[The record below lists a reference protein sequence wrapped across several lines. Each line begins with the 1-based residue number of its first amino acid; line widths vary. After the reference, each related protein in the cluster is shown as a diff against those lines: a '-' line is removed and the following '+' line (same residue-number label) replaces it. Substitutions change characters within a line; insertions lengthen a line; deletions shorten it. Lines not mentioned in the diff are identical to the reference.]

1 MPEGD
6 SVYRQCKMLREA
18 LEGAV
23 VESSDFRV
31 PALATSDVSGRT
43 VVAVVPRGKHILI
56 RLSAAPDAEAMRSG
70 AEPLT
75 LHSHLMMD
83 GTWRV
88 FDRQRDDDDA
98 GQPSG
103 SLPGGPRTGGAASAA
118 NTPASVPG
126 PRTGAGRPAAGARG
140 PGRASSSSGRGG
152 VRRSRPGASPYRPR
166 ARAGGSVRSA
176 AEARTRISAD
186 VAIGQGSHT
195 IRVILRTQD
204 VEAVGFDVKDVR
216 LVPTRLEDQELVGY
230 LGPDILGP
238 DWDLEKA
245 LERLSAQPD
254 RAIGTA
260 LMDQRNLAGIGNVY
274 RVETLFMSRTNPW
287 ARVDSLPEGKLREIV
302 VLAHKLL
309 HLNKDRSMRSTVG
322 QAPQGRPLFW
332 AYGKDGQPCRRCGTQ
347 LKRGEIDDALLTVDP
362 APSRTAVQ
370 HLRTIA
376 WCPRCQAAE

>member
-23 VESSDFRV
+23 IESSDFRV

-56 RLSAAPDAEAMRSG
+56 RLSAAPDAKQMKSG

-88 FDRQRDDDDA
+88 FDRQQDDA
-98 GQPSG
+98 
-103 SLPGGPRTGGAASAA
+103 A
-118 NTPASVPG
+118 
-126 PRTGAGRPAAGARG
+126 RPAG
-140 PGRASSSSGRGG
+140 
-152 VRRSRPGASPYRPR
+152 RRSRPGASPYRPR
-166 ARAGGSVRSA
+166 GQVRRGGSVRSA
-176 AEARTRISAD
+176 AEARTRLSAD
-186 VAIGQGSHT
+186 VSTGQGSHT
-195 IRVILRTQD
+195 IRAILRTKE

-274 RVETLFMSRTNPW
+274 RVETLFMTRTNPW

-302 VLAHKLL
+302 TLAHKLL

-376 WCPRCQAAE
+376 WCPRCQAAA

>member
-23 VESSDFRV
+23 IESSDFRV

-56 RLSAAPDAEAMRSG
+56 RLSAAPDAAGLTSG

-88 FDRQRDDDDA
+88 FDRQQDDA
-98 GQPSG
+98 
-103 SLPGGPRTGGAASAA
+103 AA
-118 NTPASVPG
+118 
-126 PRTGAGRPAAGARG
+126 R
-140 PGRASSSSGRGG
+140 PGRS
-152 VRRSRPGASPYRPR
+152 RSRPGANPYRPR
-166 ARAGGSVRSA
+166 GQARRGGSVRSA

-195 IRVILRTQD
+195 IRAILRTKD

-216 LVPTRLEDQELVGY
+216 LVPTRLEEPELVGY

-274 RVETLFMSRTNPW
+274 RVETLFMTRTNPW

-302 VLAHKLL
+302 TLAHKLL

-376 WCPRCQAAE
+376 WCPRCQAAA

>member
-23 VESSDFRV
+23 IESSDFRV

-56 RLSAAPDAEAMRSG
+56 RLSAAPDAAELKSG

-88 FDRQRDDDDA
+88 FDRQQDDDA
-98 GQPSG
+98 
-103 SLPGGPRTGGAASAA
+103 
-118 NTPASVPG
+118 
-126 PRTGAGRPAAGARG
+126 AR
-140 PGRASSSSGRGG
+140 PGR
-152 VRRSRPGASPYRPR
+152 RRSRPSASPYRPR
-166 ARAGGSVRSA
+166 GQARRGGSVRSA

-186 VAIGQGSHT
+186 VSIGQGSHT
-195 IRVILRTQD
+195 IRAILRTQD

-216 LVPTRLEDQELVGY
+216 LVPTPLEEPELVGY

-238 DWDLEKA
+238 DWDLEQA

-274 RVETLFMSRTNPW
+274 RVETLFMTRTNPW

-302 VLAHKLL
+302 TLAHKLL

-376 WCPRCQAAE
+376 WCPRCQAAA

>member
-23 VESSDFRV
+23 IESSDFRV

-56 RLSAAPDAEAMRSG
+56 RLSAAPDAAELKSG

-88 FDRQRDDDDA
+88 FDRQQDDA
-98 GQPSG
+98 
-103 SLPGGPRTGGAASAA
+103 AA
-118 NTPASVPG
+118 
-126 PRTGAGRPAAGARG
+126 R
-140 PGRASSSSGRGG
+140 PGR
-152 VRRSRPGASPYRPR
+152 RRSRPGASPYRPR
-166 ARAGGSVRSA
+166 GQARRGGSVRSA

-195 IRVILRTQD
+195 IRAILRTKE

-216 LVPTRLEDQELVGY
+216 LVPTRLEEPELVGY

-274 RVETLFMSRTNPW
+274 RVETLFMTRTNPW

-302 VLAHKLL
+302 TLAHKLL

-362 APSRTAVQ
+362 TPSRTAVQ

-376 WCPRCQAAE
+376 WCPRCQAAA

>member
-31 PALATSDVSGRT
+31 PSLATSDVSGRT

-56 RLSAAPDAEAMRSG
+56 RLSAAPDAAQMRSG

-88 FDRQRDDDDA
+88 FDRAQNDDA
-98 GQPSG
+98 GR
-103 SLPGGPRTGGAASAA
+103 PGG
-118 NTPASVPG
+118 
-126 PRTGAGRPAAGARG
+126 
-140 PGRASSSSGRGG
+140 
-152 VRRSRPGASPYRPR
+152 RRSSRPGAGPYRPR
-166 ARAGGSVRSA
+166 ARRGGSVRSA
-176 AEARTRISAD
+176 AEARTRISGDA
-186 VAIGQGSHT
+186 AIGQGSHT
-195 IRVILRTQD
+195 IRAILRTKD

-216 LVPTRLEDQELVGY
+216 LVPTRLEGQELVGH

-245 LERLSAQPD
+245 LGRLSAQPD

-260 LMDQRNLAGIGNVY
+260 IMDQRNLAGIGNVY
-274 RVETLFMSRTNPW
+274 RVETLFMTRTNPW
-287 ARVDSLPEGKLREIV
+287 ARVASLPDGKLREIV

-309 HLNKDRSMRSTVG
+309 HLNKDRSIRSTTG
-322 QAPQGRPLFW
+322 EAPRGRPLMW
-332 AYGKDGQPCRRCGTQ
+332 AYGRDGQPCRRCGTT
-347 LKRGEIDDALLTVDP
+347 LKRGEIDDALLTVGP
-362 APSRTAVQ
+362 ELSRTAVQ

-376 WCPRCQAAE
+376 WCPRCQAAG

>member
-23 VESSDFRV
+23 IESSDFRV
-31 PALATSDVSGRT
+31 PALPTSDVSGRT

-56 RLSAAPDAEAMRSG
+56 RLSAAPDAAELKSG

-88 FDRQRDDDDA
+88 FDRQQDDDA
-98 GQPSG
+98 
-103 SLPGGPRTGGAASAA
+103 
-118 NTPASVPG
+118 
-126 PRTGAGRPAAGARG
+126 AR
-140 PGRASSSSGRGG
+140 PGR
-152 VRRSRPGASPYRPR
+152 RRSRPSASPYRPR
-166 ARAGGSVRSA
+166 GQARRGGSVRSA

-186 VAIGQGSHT
+186 VSIGQGSHT
-195 IRVILRTQD
+195 IRAILRTQD

-216 LVPTRLEDQELVGY
+216 LVPTRLEEPELVGY

-238 DWDLEKA
+238 DWDLEQA

-274 RVETLFMSRTNPW
+274 RVETLFMTRTNPW

-302 VLAHKLL
+302 TLAHKLL

-376 WCPRCQAAE
+376 WCPRCQAAA

>member
-56 RLSAAPDAEAMRSG
+56 RLSAAPDAEEMRSG

-88 FDRQRDDDDA
+88 FDRQRDDDAARPGDA
-98 GQPSG
+98 HTTG
-103 SLPGGPRTGGAASAA
+103 SAAGENEAPRRGTGAA
-118 NTPASVPG
+118 PQP
-126 PRTGAGRPAAGARG
+126 GARG
-140 PGRASSSSGRGG
+140 RGAARAASSAGG
-152 VRRSRPGASPYRPR
+152 GTGSVRRSRPGASPYRPR
-166 ARAGGSVRSA
+166 ARRGGSVRSA

-195 IRVILRTQD
+195 IRAILRTQD

-332 AYGKDGQPCRRCGTQ
+332 TYGKDGQPCRRCGTV

>member
-23 VESSDFRV
+23 IESSDFRV
-31 PALATSDVSGRT
+31 PALATSDVAGRT

-56 RLSAAPDAEAMRSG
+56 RLSAAPDAADLKSG

-88 FDRQRDDDDA
+88 FDRQQDDA
-98 GQPSG
+98 
-103 SLPGGPRTGGAASAA
+103 AA
-118 NTPASVPG
+118 
-126 PRTGAGRPAAGARG
+126 R
-140 PGRASSSSGRGG
+140 PGRS
-152 VRRSRPGASPYRPR
+152 RSRPGANPYRPR
-166 ARAGGSVRSA
+166 GQARRGGSVRSA

-195 IRVILRTQD
+195 IRAILRTKD

-216 LVPTRLEDQELVGY
+216 LVPTRLEEPELVGY

-274 RVETLFMSRTNPW
+274 RVETLFMTRTNPW

-302 VLAHKLL
+302 TLAHKLL

-376 WCPRCQAAE
+376 WCPRCQAAT

>member
-18 LEGAV
+18 LEGAMI
-23 VESSDFRV
+23 ESSDFRV

-56 RLSAAPDAEAMRSG
+56 RLSAAPNTEEMKSG

-88 FDRQRDDDDA
+88 FDRAHNDDA
-98 GQPSG
+98 GHLG
-103 SLPGGPRTGGAASAA
+103 EPRTSGAD
-118 NTPASVPG
+118 
-126 PRTGAGRPAAGARG
+126 AGRSGADARG
-140 PGRASSSSGRGG
+140 PGRATSSSGRGG
-152 VRRSRPGASPYRPR
+152 LQRSRPGASPYRPR
-166 ARAGGSVRSA
+166 GQARRGGSVRSA
-176 AEARTRISAD
+176 AESRTRISAD
-186 VAIGQGSHT
+186 VSVGQGSHT
-195 IRVILRTQD
+195 VRAILRTKD

-245 LERLSAQPD
+245 LERLNAQPD

-274 RVETLFMSRTNPW
+274 RVEVLFMTRTNPW
-287 ARVDSLPEGKLREIV
+287 ARVDSLPEGRLREIV

-332 AYGKDGQPCRRCGTQ
+332 AYGRDGQPCRRCGVQ

-376 WCPRCQAAE
+376 WCPRCQVAG

>member
-23 VESSDFRV
+23 IESSDFRV

-56 RLSAAPDAEAMRSG
+56 RLSAAPDAAELKSG

-88 FDRQRDDDDA
+88 FDRQQDDA
-98 GQPSG
+98 
-103 SLPGGPRTGGAASAA
+103 AA
-118 NTPASVPG
+118 
-126 PRTGAGRPAAGARG
+126 R
-140 PGRASSSSGRGG
+140 PGRS
-152 VRRSRPGASPYRPR
+152 RSRPGANPYRPR
-166 ARAGGSVRSA
+166 GQARRGGSVRSA

-195 IRVILRTQD
+195 IRAILRTKD

-216 LVPTRLEDQELVGY
+216 LVPTRLEEPELVGY

-274 RVETLFMSRTNPW
+274 RVETLFMTRTNPW

-302 VLAHKLL
+302 TLAHKLL

-376 WCPRCQAAE
+376 WCPRCQAAA

>member
-23 VESSDFRV
+23 IESSDFRV

-56 RLSAAPDAEAMRSG
+56 RLSAAPDAAELKSG

-88 FDRQRDDDDA
+88 FDRQQDDDA
-98 GQPSG
+98 
-103 SLPGGPRTGGAASAA
+103 
-118 NTPASVPG
+118 
-126 PRTGAGRPAAGARG
+126 AR
-140 PGRASSSSGRGG
+140 PGR
-152 VRRSRPGASPYRPR
+152 RRSRPSASPYRPR
-166 ARAGGSVRSA
+166 GQARRGGSVRSA

-186 VAIGQGSHT
+186 VSIGQGSHT
-195 IRVILRTQD
+195 IRAILRTQD

-216 LVPTRLEDQELVGY
+216 LVPTRLEEPELVGY

-274 RVETLFMSRTNPW
+274 RVETLFMTRTNPW

-302 VLAHKLL
+302 TLAHKLL

-376 WCPRCQAAE
+376 WCPRCQAAA

>member
-23 VESSDFRV
+23 IESSDFRV
-31 PALATSDVSGRT
+31 PALATSDVAGRT

-56 RLSAAPDAEAMRSG
+56 RLSAAPDAAELKSG

-88 FDRQRDDDDA
+88 FDRQQDDA
-98 GQPSG
+98 
-103 SLPGGPRTGGAASAA
+103 AA
-118 NTPASVPG
+118 
-126 PRTGAGRPAAGARG
+126 R
-140 PGRASSSSGRGG
+140 PGRS
-152 VRRSRPGASPYRPR
+152 RSRPGANPYRPR
-166 ARAGGSVRSA
+166 GQARRGGSVRSA

-195 IRVILRTQD
+195 IRAILRTKE

-216 LVPTRLEDQELVGY
+216 LVPTRLEEPELVGY

-274 RVETLFMSRTNPW
+274 RVETLFMTRTNPW

-302 VLAHKLL
+302 TLAHKLL

-362 APSRTAVQ
+362 TPSRTAVQ

-376 WCPRCQAAE
+376 WCPRCQAAA

>member
-56 RLSAAPDAEAMRSG
+56 RLSAAPDAEQMKSG

-88 FDRQRDDDDA
+88 FDRQQDDTA
-98 GQPSG
+98 AR
-103 SLPGGPRTGGAASAA
+103 PGG
-118 NTPASVPG
+118 
-126 PRTGAGRPAAGARG
+126 
-140 PGRASSSSGRGG
+140 
-152 VRRSRPGASPYRPR
+152 RRSRPGASPYRPR
-166 ARAGGSVRSA
+166 GQARKGGTVRSA
-176 AEARTRISAD
+176 AEARTRLSAD

-195 IRVILRTQD
+195 IRAILRTKE

-274 RVETLFMSRTNPW
+274 RVETLFMTRTNPW

-302 VLAHKLL
+302 TLAHKLL
-309 HLNKDRSMRSTVG
+309 HLNKDRSVRSTVG
-322 QAPQGRPLFW
+322 QAPQGRLLFW

-376 WCPRCQAAE
+376 WCPRCQAAA